1 MQRTVNKPRKLALV
15 KVQVQEQRLNLFAAP
30 PYQAQG
36 DGASLPLLCALP
48 SGPHASPAAHC
59 GVISFLAF
67 HSHVCVMSVSAFTEE
82 FLVIAPP
89 DPIIA
94 TLGSDI
100 TLPCRVSPAM
110 NVENMELRWFRS
122 KFSEAVFIYQN
133 QWEETEEQMAQYR
146 GRTSLVKDLLFQGEA
161 AVLINKVQTADNGLY
176 TCFFRKGGFYEEA
189 VLELKVA
196 GVGSAPQVHITGP
209 EDDGVRVVCSASG
222 WFPKPQ
228 VQWRDSSGEKFLA
241 FSETQTQ
248 DAEGLFSV
256 EAALVVRDS
265 AVRNVTCSIL
275 NPILGQEKAVDIYIP
290 EPFFPKVSP
299 WKMAFVVFVTIL
311 IFLALGVAYFIKR
324 EHAFKVKKKQE
335 RESLCQAKEED
346 EQTMQESLKAIDE
359 LQAHLDQRKT
369 DYFAAWRKA
378 HLYADWRKVLFQT
391 CSVTLDPRS
400 ASPDIVLSHE
410 NKSLTLKDTS
420 AYSDLRYN
428 VLGHEVITSGRCCW
442 EVEIKNGDKSTW
454 ALGVC
459 MEDVKR
465 TGFYTESP
473 QKGFWVIGN
482 TEDGYIAFAEQ
493 IQVLSPRQ
501 VIQRLG
507 VFLDY
512 EEGDVS
518 FYDMTDGSHIFSFP
532 QASFS
537 GTLFPY
543 FMIKSG
549 KVFLTICSMEGGSEH
564 PVPHSSDP
572 SWEEPV
578 NPLGEGFS
586 PDSVVAE
593 APSGPESPLLSHNS
607 DNMLPSS
614 REEPVSPQGEGFSPD
629 SGVAEAPSGPESPL
643 LSHNSDNMLPS
654 SREEPVSPQGEDF
667 SPDSGVAEA
676 PSGPES
682 PLLPHNSDNMLP
694 SSREEPVRILEEGF
708 SPDTSVDNAP

>member
-1 MQRTVNKPRKLALV
+1 MLAL
-15 KVQVQEQRLNLFAAP
+15 KTYLSEKSKQMKKLRQVIRYMDREWKIPEHSDSVLETFTCLTTLNRKWGFPVLSP
-30 PYQAQG
+30 SEAQSSG
-36 DGASLPLLCALP
+36 GPALP
-48 SGPHASPAAHC
+48 VDPGCLLPSVSPQPKEMEH
-59 GVISFLAF
+59 
-67 HSHVCVMSVSAFTEE
+67 HSSCPVPCSLIFVLLLLQLTTAGSVGTQTFTSMSVFVSTEE
-82 FLVIAPP
+82 FLVIGPSN
-89 DPIIA
+89 PITA
-94 TLGSDI
+94 VVGGNI
-100 TLPCRVSPAM
+100 TLPCHVSPAM
-110 NVENMELRWFRS
+110 NAENMELRWFRS
-122 KFSEAVFIYQN
+122 KFSKAVFIYRN
-133 QWEETEEQMAQYR
+133 QQEEMEEQMTQYR
-146 GRTSLVKDLLFQGEA
+146 GRTSMEKDLLSQGVGVVSIHKIQVSDA
-161 AVLINKVQTADNGLY
+161 GQY
-176 TCFFRKGGFYEEA
+176 TCFFRKEGFSKQA

-196 GVGSAPQVHITGP
+196 CVNFAPQVHITGP
-209 EDDGVRVVCSASG
+209 EEDGIRVVCRASG
-222 WFPKPQ
+222 WFPRPQ

-265 AVRNVTCSIL
+265 AVGNVTCSIL

-290 EPFFPKVSP
+290 
-299 WKMAFVVFVTIL
+299 
-311 IFLALGVAYFIKR
+311 
-324 EHAFKVKKKQE
+324 
-335 RESLCQAKEED
+335 
-346 EQTMQESLKAIDE
+346 
-359 LQAHLDQRKT
+359 
-369 DYFAAWRKA
+369 AWRKA
-378 HLYADWRKVLFQT
+378 HLYADWRKDQFQT
-391 CSVTLDPRS
+391 CSVTLDPAS

-428 VLGHEVITSGRCCW
+428 ILGHEGITSGRCCW
-442 EVEIKNGDKSTW
+442 EVEIKNGDKSIW

-473 QKGFWVIGN
+473 QKGFWVIGHN
-482 TEDGYIAFAEQ
+482 EDGYVAFADQ
-493 IQVLSPRQ
+493 GQFLFPRQ

-549 KVFLTICSMEGGSEH
+549 NVFLTICSVDGGSEH
-564 PVPHSSDP
+564 PVPHNSDP

-614 REEPVSPQGEGFSPD
+614 REEP
-629 SGVAEAPSGPESPL
+629 
-643 LSHNSDNMLPS
+643 M
-654 SREEPVSPQGEDF
+654 
-667 SPDSGVAEA
+667 
-676 PSGPES
+676 
-682 PLLPHNSDNMLP
+682 
-694 SSREEPVRILEEGF
+694 RILEEGF